1 MVGSAIYGRTIGEKR
16 DIDSELSQQSY
27 NQYAY
32 HSAGCCAAVLGFIV
46 ELKLFNSREYNPKS
60 WNKTSNLKTIA
71 RVFVTYLL
79 VLPTTSILKDSSSGF
94 GSNFLTEFVCTFL
107 LFAFLTQIFSLLK
120 LVRQTGI
127 DGEMELGNIE
137 STNMSKIQQYEEAE
151 SEDSI

>member
-127 DGEMELGNIE
+127 DGEMELGNVE